1 MERNCLECGRSLI
14 GRSDKK
20 FCSDDCRTNHNNK
33 QNSDQTNYIRRVNNI
48 LRKNRRILVKYNPQ
62 GKTKISKDKLILE
75 GFNFQYI
82 TNIYTTK
89 NGHTYCFVYDQ
100 GYMELGENLL
110 MIVERQEYLDK

>member
-48 LRKNRRILVKYNPQ
+48 LRKSRRILVQ
-62 GKTKISKDKLILE
+62 LKTVTPIVLSM
-75 GFNFQYI
+75 
-82 TNIYTTK
+82 TK
-89 NGHTYCFVYDQ
+89 A
-100 GYMELGENLL
+100 
-110 MIVERQEYLDK
+110 IWS